1 MAIWSKIKTGVLVA
15 LAFVGVLIGVWF
27 GGRRS
32 GTVSEQFQR
41 KKDELQAEKEENQQH
56 IDTRKEMND
65 AQDTTNSLPPGDANR
80 RLRDGWMRDERDEQ
94 RP

>member
-32 GTVSEQFQR
+32 GTISEQFQR

-56 IDTRKEMND
+56 VEVRKETND
-65 AQDTTNSLPPGDANR
+65 VRDTTNSLPSGDANK
-80 RLRDGWMRDERDEQ
+80 RLRDGWMRDSEDD
-94 RP
+94 

>member
-32 GTVSEQFQR
+32 GTISEQFQR
-41 KKDELQAEKEENQQH
+41 KKDELQVEKEENQQH

-94 RP
+94 SP

>member
-32 GTVSEQFQR
+32 GTISEQFQR
-41 KKDELQAEKEENQQH
+41 KKDELQAEKEKTGQH
-56 IDTRKEMND
+56 VEVRKETND
-65 AQDTTNSLPPGDANR
+65 VRDTTNSLPSGDANK
-80 RLRDGWMRDERDEQ
+80 RLRDGWMRESDDD
-94 RP
+94 

>member
-15 LAFVGVLIGVWF
+15 LAFIGVLIGVWF

-41 KKDELQAEKEENQQH
+41 KKDELKAEREENQQH
-56 IDTRKEMND
+56 VEVRKEMND
-65 AQDTTNSLPPGDANR
+65 AQDTTNSLPPGDANK
-80 RLRDGWMRDERDEQ
+80 RLRDGWMRGDGEED
-94 RP
+94 

>member
-1 MAIWSKIKTGVLVA
+1 MAIWSRIKTGVLVA

-32 GTVSEQFQR
+32 GTISEQFQR

-56 IDTRKEMND
+56 VEVRKESGD
-65 AQDTTNSLPPGDANR
+65 AQDTTNSLPAGDANK
-80 RLRDGWMRDERDEQ
+80 RLRDGWMREDGNKD
-94 RP
+94 

>member
-27 GGRRS
+27 SGRRS
-32 GTVSEQFQR
+32 GTISEQFQR

-80 RLRDGWMRDERDEQ
+80 RLRDGWMRDERDE
-94 RP
+94 

>member
-32 GTVSEQFQR
+32 GTISEQFQR

-56 IDTRKEMND
+56 VEVRKEMND
-65 AQDTTNSLPPGDANR
+65 AQDTTNSLPDGDANK
-80 RLRDGWMRDERDEQ
+80 RLRDGWMRGDGED
-94 RP
+94 

>member
-32 GTVSEQFQR
+32 GTISEQFQR
-41 KKDELQAEKEENQQH
+41 KKDELQAEKEKTEQH
-56 IDTRKEMND
+56 VEVRKETND
-65 AQDTTNSLPPGDANR
+65 VRDTTNSLPSGDANK
-80 RLRDGWMRDERDEQ
+80 RLRDGWMRESDDD
-94 RP
+94 